1 MLVKA
6 PVKVWAAT
14 VPVVP
19 RNEAEPVPA
28 PPVKVCAGTVPATP
42 EKTDCPVG
50 HEITPA
56 GMIVVV
62 PVT

>member
-1 MLVKA
+1 MLV
-6 PVKVWAAT
+6 
-14 VPVVP
+14 
-19 RNEAEPVPA
+19 RE
-28 PPVKVCAGTVPATP
+28 PVKVCAGTVPGVPANDAVP
-42 EKTDCPVG
+42 VPAAPVKVCAGIVMGALLKEGVPVG